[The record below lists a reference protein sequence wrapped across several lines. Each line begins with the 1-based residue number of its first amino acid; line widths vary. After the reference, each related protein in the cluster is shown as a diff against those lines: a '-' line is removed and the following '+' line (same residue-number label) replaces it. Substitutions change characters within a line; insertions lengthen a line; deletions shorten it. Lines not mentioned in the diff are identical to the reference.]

1 MIGVLLLQNREC
13 DIRDTLNSQLFP
25 FKPTAMTVALNA
37 KGTGMANIS
46 DSDAIIEYLNT
57 LVGSSNLNAEPIAV
71 QVRAAALFARLKALN
86 RAANGETRA
95 HKQATSDARTEM
107 DHTHLGLQ
115 NLLYEKRH
123 LEREIEKCKQFG

>member
-1 MIGVLLLQNREC
+1 M
-13 DIRDTLNSQLFP
+13 
-25 FKPTAMTVALNA
+25 TAAVDLEDNTAA
-37 KGTGMANIS
+37 AIP
-46 DSDAIIEYLNT
+46 DAEAIIEHLNN

-86 RAANGETRA
+86 RSANGETRV
-95 HKQATSDARTEM
+95 HRQATSDARTEM

-123 LEREIEKCKQFG
+123 LEREIEKCRQFG